1 MCFLRLQCWSE
12 ENSHRSQLKYLIF
25 SWTKSTCSFSSLIWQ
40 AENWHSAHL
49 NRLGSLWTAAIWHL
63 SWLLFAAEYVQR
75 SHLNLKSFS
84 DPCTALTCS
93 LRCGFR
99 PKVLSH
105 TWHWKGFT
113 FSWTN
118 LTCFFTAEMD
128 ERVFSQIGQTEDISA
143 ANRLSSVQ
151 RPSGSWR
158 KMVNETPKCDQI
170 VCQHFLRIFLLDWL
184 SKMTSNRRTCVFAL
198 IRWSPQ
204 SIKQINIWLF
214 LQQRSGNCIL
224 ISL

>member
-113 FSWTN
+113 FSWKIWRVSSRQKWMRESFRKSGRRKTSQRRTGFQAFN
-118 LTCFFTAEMD
+118 ALPGPEERWSTKRRSVIKYFVNTFYEYFFSTDCRRWLLTGGHVCLLWLGGALNQ
-128 ERVFSQIGQTEDISA
+128 S
-143 ANRLSSVQ
+143 NRLTF
-151 RPSGSWR
+151 GFFAAA
-158 KMVNETPKCDQI
+158 I
-170 VCQHFLRIFLLDWL
+170 VF
-184 SKMTSNRRTCVFAL
+184 
-198 IRWSPQ
+198 
-204 SIKQINIWLF
+204 
-214 LQQRSGNCIL
+214 
-224 ISL
+224 